1 MSDSGEWVI
10 TIVDVNVLKGFDLF
24 SKADLYV
31 KLKLGDK
38 IYKTKTCKNENNP
51 IWNETFS
58 VPMDNMTDVELEV
71 MDDDIFKDDK
81 VGMINIYR
89 DQFPISFGEEKE
101 YSIPLCHKNKDI
113 GKLHIRIRN
122 GNMNMNKNSNTS
134 SSLGNEER
142 LNNNNNNQVLNQN
155 EDNNNDHHH
164 HGHHI
169 SNYNE
174 DHNSTSKMGAMT
186 GAIMDYKN
194 DKKNDHALEH
204 EHEHQYQQPL
214 HRGTI
219 HDEDY
224 KDRMPTVDNNHMHS
238 NYNNMNDINNNNY
251 NTPQVPLNTLQ
262 TGNNAD
268 LVGSSQIIMNPDLNL
283 TDKELKNKNKKDK
296 KHKHDHHH
304 RKVILPEKHHHYE
317 DGYST
322 STSESS
328 NEGERRRAAEG
339 KLGTHEATSDTN
351 LKTIPNDY
359 HNSSNPNAN
368 LNDVNANT
376 NANAHVANNN
386 YQY

>member
-1 MSDSGEWVI
+1 MSNSGEWVI
-10 TIVDVNVLKGFDLF
+10 TIVDANVLKGFDLF

-58 VPMDNMTDVELEV
+58 VPMDSMTDVELEV

-89 DQFPISFGEEKE
+89 DQFPTSFGEEKE

-113 GKLHIRIRN
+113 GILHIRIRN
-122 GNMNMNKNSNTS
+122 GNMNMNKNSNAS
-134 SSLGNEER
+134 SSLGNEEK
-142 LNNNNNNQVLNQN
+142 LNNNNNNNQVLNQN
-155 EDNNNDHHH
+155 EDNNNNNNNHDHHH

-194 DKKNDHALEH
+194 DTKNDHALEH
-204 EHEHQYQQPL
+204 EHEHQYQQPV

-224 KDRMPTVDNNHMHS
+224 KDRMPTVDNNNNHMHS
-238 NYNNMNDINNNNY
+238 NYNNMNDINNNNNNY

-283 TDKELKNKNKKDK
+283 TDKELQKKK
-296 KHKHDHHH
+296 
-304 RKVILPEKHHHYE
+304 
-317 DGYST
+317 
-322 STSESS
+322 
-328 NEGERRRAAEG
+328 
-339 KLGTHEATSDTN
+339 
-351 LKTIPNDY
+351 
-359 HNSSNPNAN
+359 
-368 LNDVNANT
+368 
-376 NANAHVANNN
+376 
-386 YQY
+386 